1 MHWGPSM
8 PLAHS
13 SPRCAHVD
21 PGTVCQ
27 SHCPDVVRYREGNL
41 PSFNAI
47 AQEILRGLNK
57 QITAPKPVCSGL
69 EDHESLSSE
78 RFADIRT
85 RFLLWTGNLGVMH
98 KPEDPRSL
106 NKRLLDAP
114 EVASRVSDILGDLRD
129 LLNQCKLLPSC
140 MITILVFWWLTAN

>member
-1 MHWGPSM
+1 M

-13 SPRCAHVD
+13 SLHRAPED
-21 PGTVCQ
+21 LGLVCQ
-27 SHCPDVVRYREGNL
+27 AHCPDVVRDREGDL

-47 AQEILRGLNK
+47 AQEVLRVLNK
-57 QITAPKPVCSGL
+57 QITSPKPVCSGL

-106 NKRLLDAP
+106 DARLLDAP
-114 EVASRVSDILGDLRD
+114 EVASRVRDILGDLRD

-140 MITILVFWWLTAN
+140 TLTI